1 MTVSKFPV
9 NEFQV
14 FSASDLYMDLI
25 TEGGMSDL
33 WPQFLWAST
42 NFKWGLFLYPIHF
55 RSVNR
60 HSVWQTTLKAH
71 SHQER

>member
-33 WPQFLWAST
+33 
-42 NFKWGLFLYPIHF
+42 
-55 RSVNR
+55 
-60 HSVWQTTLKAH
+60 
-71 SHQER
+71 

>member
-1 MTVSKFPV
+1 MRERESQTVFWMAVSKFPV

-55 RSVNR
+55 RSVNVGR
-60 HSVWQTTLKAH
+60 PP
-71 SHQER
+71 